1 MGRVLRQVIPEYSR
15 LGFII
20 GTDIFQV
27 TAVSIASNVFRISVL
42 VALISLVAC
51 SSTSSNPDQGPA
63 PAEIFG
69 NPDYRAIS
77 YGGYRGKTREDGP
90 TVEQITDDIRI
101 LNAMGIKLLRTYNTS
116 QFPQAERLLEAIRR
130 EKLVDPTFEMYVMLG
145 AWIEAKNSW
154 TEAVWDAEND
164 AWVEGTGPD
173 HTEGNLENNSRE
185 IDAAIRL
192 ANEYP
197 DIVKAIAVG
206 NEAMVQWAV
215 TYFVYPKTI
224 LKWVN
229 YVQAA
234 KASGEL
240 KADVWVTSSDNYES
254 WGGGNTIYHT
264 EDLTKLFEAVDFISV
279 HTYPFHDSFYNPS
292 FWGVLPDEEALPFDE
307 MTGLAMDRAII
318 YAKKQYQSVLDY
330 MTQLNIKK
338 PAHIG
343 ETGWASID
351 GTAYGT
357 NGSKAADEYKQ
368 KAFYDRLRAWT
379 DEAGI
384 SLFFFEAFD
393 EQWKNAESLDHSEN
407 HFGLVTLDNEVKY
420 ILWDAFDEGQ
430 FAGLTRDSKPL
441 KKSFSGELE
450 SLLASAL
457 APPFKSEMAVRKI
470 EAMNTMRTPGE
481 PVTEQIL
488 VVVHDTL
495 PGDSPGASLPS
506 AMLKLTPWEGSTAIE
521 LIPGGVV
528 RVETRA
534 GDWWGASLELD
545 AERGEDLSAFKR
557 GTLHFEI
564 RGSDDVNF
572 SLGFQTGNF
581 LRGDQINNF
590 ANFGPDSERRIT
602 NEWQA
607 VAVAISEIDGG
618 SDMTDVTNLIA
629 FLSQERAAER
639 EIFLRNIY
647 FSQQ

>member
-1 MGRVLRQVIPEYSR
+1 MR
-15 LGFII
+15 
-20 GTDIFQV
+20 T
-27 TAVSIASNVFRISVL
+27 VSNFFRI
-42 VALISLVAC
+42 ALLTTFASIIAC
-51 SSTSSNPDQGPA
+51 SSPSSNPDLGPT
-63 PAEIFG
+63 PTEIFG

-77 YGGYRGKTREDGP
+77 YGGYRGKTREEGP
-90 TVEQITDDIRI
+90 SVEQLTDDIRI
-101 LNAMGIKLLRTYNTS
+101 LNAMGVKLLRTYNTS
-116 QFPQAERLLEAIRR
+116 QFPQAERLLESIRR
-130 EKLVDPTFEMYVMLG
+130 EKMADPNFEMYVMLG
-145 AWIEAKNSW
+145 AWVEAKNSW
-154 TEAVWDAEND
+154 SEAVWDAEND

-173 HTEGNLENNSRE
+173 HTQGNLENNSRE
-185 IDAAIRL
+185 IETAIRL

-229 YVQAA
+229 YLQEA
-234 KASGEL
+234 KASGAL

-264 EDLTKLFEAVDFISV
+264 EDLTQLFEAVDFVSV

-292 FWGVLPDEEALPFDE
+292 FWGVLPDEEALSFEE
-307 MTGLAMDRAII
+307 MTGFAMDRAVT
-318 YAKKQYQSVLDY
+318 YAKGQYQSVLDY
-330 MTQLNIKK
+330 MAELNIEK
-338 PAHIG
+338 PVHIG

-351 GTAYGT
+351 GTAYGV

-368 KAFYDRLRAWT
+368 KAFHDRLRAWT

-393 EQWKNAESLDHSEN
+393 EQWKNADSPDHSEN
-407 HFGLVTLDNEVKY
+407 HFGLVTLDNQVKY
-420 ILWDAFDEGQ
+420 TLWDAFDEGQ
-430 FAGLTRDSKPL
+430 FTGLTRDGKPL
-441 KKSFSGELE
+441 KKSFSGEIDA
-450 SLLASAL
+450 LLASAV
-457 APPFKSEMAVRKI
+457 APPFKSQMAVRKI
-470 EAMNTMRTPGE
+470 DTVNTARVAGE
-481 PVTEQIL
+481 QVTEQNL
-488 VVVHDTL
+488 VIVHDTL
-495 PGDSPGASLPS
+495 SSDSPDTTFPS
-506 AMLKLTPWEGSTAIE
+506 ATLKLTPWEGTTAIE
-521 LIPGGVV
+521 LMPDSVV

-545 AERGEDLSAFKR
+545 AQHGEDLSAFKQ
-557 GTLHFEI
+557 GTLRFEI

-572 SLGFQTGNF
+572 NLGFQTGAF

-590 ANFGPDSERRIT
+590 ASFGPNSERRISD
-602 NEWQA
+602 EWQS
-607 VAVAISEIDGG
+607 VALPIAEIDGG

-629 FLSQERAAER
+629 FLSQERAPER

>member
-1 MGRVLRQVIPEYSR
+1 MRTVYN
-15 LGFII
+15 F
-20 GTDIFQV
+20 
-27 TAVSIASNVFRISVL
+27 FRI
-42 VALISLVAC
+42 ALLTTFASIIAC
-51 SSTSSNPDQGPA
+51 SSPSSRPDLGPT

-77 YGGYRGKTREDGP
+77 YGGYRGKTREEGP
-90 TVEQITDDIRI
+90 SVEQLTDDIRI
-101 LNAMGIKLLRTYNTS
+101 LNAMGVKLLRTYNTS

-130 EKLVDPTFEMYVMLG
+130 EKMVDPNFEMYVMLG
-145 AWIEAKNSW
+145 AWVEAKNSW
-154 TEAVWDAEND
+154 TEAVWDVEND

-173 HTEGNLENNSRE
+173 HTQGNQENNSRE
-185 IDAAIRL
+185 IEAAIRL

-229 YVQAA
+229 YLQEA
-234 KASGEL
+234 KASGAL

-264 EDLTKLFEAVDFISV
+264 EDLTQLFEAVDFVSV

-292 FWGVLPDEEALPFDE
+292 FWGVLPDEEALSFEE
-307 MTGLAMDRAII
+307 MTGFAMDRAVT
-318 YAKKQYQSVLDY
+318 YAKGQYQSVLDY
-330 MTQLNIKK
+330 MAELNIEK
-338 PAHIG
+338 PVHIG

-351 GTAYGT
+351 GTAYGV

-368 KAFYDRLRAWT
+368 KAFHDRLRAWT

-393 EQWKNAESLDHSEN
+393 EQWKNADSPDHSEN
-407 HFGLVTLDNEVKY
+407 HFGLVTLDNQVKY
-420 ILWDAFDEGQ
+420 TLWDAFDEGQ
-430 FAGLTRDSKPL
+430 FTGLTRDGKPL
-441 KKSFSGELE
+441 KKSFSGEIDA
-450 SLLASAL
+450 LLASAV
-457 APPFKSEMAVRKI
+457 APPFKSQMAVRKI
-470 EAMNTMRTPGE
+470 DTVNTARVAGE
-481 PVTEQIL
+481 QVTEQNL
-488 VVVHDTL
+488 VIVHDTL
-495 PGDSPGASLPS
+495 SSDSPDTTFPS
-506 AMLKLTPWEGSTAIE
+506 ATLKLTPWEGTTAIE
-521 LIPGGVV
+521 LIPDGVV
-528 RVETRA
+528 RIETRA

-545 AERGEDLSAFKR
+545 AQHGEDLSAFKQ

-572 SLGFQTGNF
+572 NLGFQTGAF

-590 ANFGPDSERRIT
+590 ASFGPNSERRISD
-602 NEWQA
+602 EWQS
-607 VAVAISEIDGG
+607 VALPIAEIDGG

-629 FLSQERAAER
+629 FLSQERAPER

>member
-1 MGRVLRQVIPEYSR
+1 M
-15 LGFII
+15 
-20 GTDIFQV
+20 
-27 TAVSIASNVFRISVL
+27 SIASNVFRISLFITL
-42 VALISLVAC
+42 VFTLGC
-51 SSTSSNPDQGPA
+51 SAPSNTPDQGPT

-77 YGGYRGKTREDGP
+77 YGGYRGKNREDGP
-90 TVEQITDDIRI
+90 TVEQIADDIRI

-130 EKLVDPTFEMYVMLG
+130 EKTVDPSFEMYVMLG

-173 HTEGNLENNSRE
+173 HTEGNQENNSRE
-185 IDAAIRL
+185 IETAVSL
-192 ANEYP
+192 ANQYP

-229 YVQAA
+229 YLQAA

-240 KADVWVTSSDNYES
+240 TANVWVTSSDNYES
-254 WGGGNTIYHT
+254 WGGGNSVYHT
-264 EDLTKLFEAVDFISV
+264 EDLAKLFAVVDFVSV

-292 FWGVLPDEEALPFDE
+292 FWGVLPAEEALSFNE
-307 MTGLAMDRAII
+307 MTGLAMDRAIA
-318 YAKKQYQSVLDY
+318 YAKGQYQSVLDY
-330 MTQLNIKK
+330 MASLGISK
-338 PAHIG
+338 PVHIG

-351 GTAYGT
+351 GTAYGVA
-357 NGSKAADEYKQ
+357 GSKAADEYKQ

-379 DEAGI
+379 DDAGI
-384 SLFFFEAFD
+384 TLFFFEAFD
-393 EQWKNAESLDHSEN
+393 EQWKKADSPDDSEN

-420 ILWDAFDEGQ
+420 ALWDAFDEGQ
-430 FAGLTRDSKPL
+430 FVSLTRDGQPL
-441 KKSFSGELE
+441 KKSFSGDLEL
-450 SLLASAL
+450 LVASAV
-457 APPFKSEMAVRKI
+457 APPFKSQMAVRKI
-470 EAMNTMRTPGE
+470 ETLNARRTAGE
-481 PVTEQIL
+481 QVTESSL
-488 VVVHDTL
+488 VIVHDTL
-495 PGDSPGASLPS
+495 SGDAPDASFPS
-506 AMLKLTPWEGSTAIE
+506 AMLKLTPWEGTTAIE
-521 LIPGGVV
+521 LMPGGVV
-528 RVETRA
+528 RIDTRA

-545 AERGEDLSAFKR
+545 AEHGENLSQFKQ

-590 ANFGPDSERRIT
+590 ANFGPNAERRISGD
-602 NEWQA
+602 WQT
-607 VAVAISEIDGG
+607 VALPIPEIDGG
-618 SDMTDVTNLIA
+618 SDMSDVSNLIA
-629 FLSQERAAER
+629 FLSQERAPER

-647 FSQQ
+647 FSQD

>member
-1 MGRVLRQVIPEYSR
+1 MRTVYN
-15 LGFII
+15 F
-20 GTDIFQV
+20 
-27 TAVSIASNVFRISVL
+27 FRI
-42 VALISLVAC
+42 ALLTTFASIIAC
-51 SSTSSNPDQGPA
+51 SSPSSSPDLGPT

-77 YGGYRGKTREDGP
+77 YGGYRGKTREEGP
-90 TVEQITDDIRI
+90 SVEQLTDDIRI
-101 LNAMGIKLLRTYNTS
+101 LNAMGVKLLRTYNTS

-130 EKLVDPTFEMYVMLG
+130 EKMVDPNFEMYVMLG
-145 AWIEAKNSW
+145 AWVEAKNSW
-154 TEAVWDAEND
+154 TEAVWDVEND

-173 HTEGNLENNSRE
+173 HTQGNQENNSRE
-185 IDAAIRL
+185 IEAAIRL

-229 YVQAA
+229 YLQEA
-234 KASGEL
+234 KASGAL

-264 EDLTKLFEAVDFISV
+264 EDLTQLFEAVDFVSV

-292 FWGVLPDEEALPFDE
+292 FWGVLPDEEALSFEE
-307 MTGLAMDRAII
+307 MTGFAMDRAVT
-318 YAKKQYQSVLDY
+318 YAKGQYQSVLDY
-330 MTQLNIKK
+330 MAELNIEK
-338 PAHIG
+338 PVHIG

-351 GTAYGT
+351 GTAYGV

-368 KAFYDRLRAWT
+368 KAFHDRLRAWT

-393 EQWKNAESLDHSEN
+393 EQWKNADSPDHSEN
-407 HFGLVTLDNEVKY
+407 HFGLVTLDNQVKY
-420 ILWDAFDEGQ
+420 TLWDAFDEGQ
-430 FAGLTRDSKPL
+430 FTGLTRDGKPL
-441 KKSFSGELE
+441 KKSFSGEIDA
-450 SLLASAL
+450 LLASAV
-457 APPFKSEMAVRKI
+457 APPFKSQMAVRKI
-470 EAMNTMRTPGE
+470 DTVNTARVAGE
-481 PVTEQIL
+481 QVTEQNL
-488 VVVHDTL
+488 VIVHDTL
-495 PGDSPGASLPS
+495 SSDSPDTTFPS
-506 AMLKLTPWEGSTAIE
+506 ATLKLTPWEGTTAIE
-521 LIPGGVV
+521 LIPDGVV
-528 RVETRA
+528 RIETRA

-545 AERGEDLSAFKR
+545 AQHGEDLSAFKQ

-572 SLGFQTGNF
+572 NLGFQTGAF

-590 ANFGPDSERRIT
+590 ASFGPNSERRISD
-602 NEWQA
+602 EWQS
-607 VAVAISEIDGG
+607 VALPIAEIDGG

-629 FLSQERAAER
+629 FLSQERAPER